1 MDMTQQMLL
10 QKIQEARFACIEL
23 RIYLDTHPDDTM
35 AQADYLAYGEKLQML
50 LQRYSEQ
57 YGPLMNFG
65 QTPSS
70 TGSWV
75 FDKWPWDL

>member
-1 MDMTQQMLL
+1 MDTTQQMLL
-10 QKIQEARFACIEL
+10 KKIQEARFACIEL
-23 RIYLDTHPDDTM
+23 RIYLDTHPDDMM

-50 LQRYSEQ
+50 LQRYAEQ
-57 YGPLMNFG
+57 YGPLMNYG

-75 FDKWPWDL
+75 YDKWPWDL